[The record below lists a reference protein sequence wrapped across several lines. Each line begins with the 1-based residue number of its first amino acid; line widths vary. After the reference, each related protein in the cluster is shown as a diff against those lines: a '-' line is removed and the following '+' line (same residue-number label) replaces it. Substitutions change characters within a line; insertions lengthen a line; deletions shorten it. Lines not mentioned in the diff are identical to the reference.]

1 MMSSVST
8 GAASDTLHITDPL
21 VEIQYCGICGSDL
34 HTMSNGWGSTKGMY
48 PQVVG
53 HEIVGKVVRVGKD
66 VKHLKEGDIAGVGAQ
81 CDSCM
86 ECVNCKNGTSST
98 RYS

>member
-1 MMSSVST
+1 MS
-8 GAASDTLHITDPL
+8 
-21 VEIQYCGICGSDL
+21 
-34 HTMSNGWGSTKGMY
+34 KMY

-81 CDSCM
+81 CDSCL
-86 ECVNCKNGTSST
+86 ECNMCKKGESELHATSPGDWDADCF
-98 RYS
+98 R